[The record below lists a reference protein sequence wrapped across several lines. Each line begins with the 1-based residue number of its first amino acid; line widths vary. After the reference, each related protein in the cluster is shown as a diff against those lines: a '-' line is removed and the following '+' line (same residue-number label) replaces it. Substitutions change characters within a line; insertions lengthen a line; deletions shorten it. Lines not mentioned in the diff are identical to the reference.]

1 MNFHP
6 SGLLGKTN
14 ITGKM
19 NLNWKDSVPFVL
31 NGMPICFGSGN
42 CVLNEIDQ
50 WLVKR
55 LGNLQPAFVR

>member
-19 NLNWKDSVPFVL
+19 NLNWKDSVPF
-31 NGMPICFGSGN
+31 CFKWN
-42 CVLNEIDQ
+42 AYLF
-50 WLVKR
+50 WLWELCSKR
-55 LGNLQPAFVR
+55 DRPMVGKKVR